1 MFSPDERP
9 NLTISSQE
17 NAELAALL
25 RSNHPAPSLIH
36 DLWNKA
42 PSLLEAY
49 SDQILR
55 LERELER
62 VRIARNDLKL
72 HLARVPGRAARQSVF
87 CPMTCLEEILGYC
100 VPSKED
106 YRREGVPFLDS
117 ELRRLAKKPL
127 LLLAQVCYRWNQ
139 IVMQTPKFSSTTA
152 LERSGACLLSIMVD
166 GYRVWPEDP
175 APRQALK
182 LLLQHSEGWGCI
194 WFISVMRFPIPMI
207 VKGNLKFSRSL
218 IGDSSSRTLSRFQS
232 RFGPG
237 ERTWKRC
244 ASRTTTPS
252 STLTDAFRYG
262 LTHLPRSGTPA
273 LIPRL
278 TILELVASKT
288 FTSAV
293 LANFLESR
301 LPTERGKTFHLQVR
315 GLFDAFY
322 RD

>member
-1 MFSPDERP
+1 MALACSKHTD
-9 NLTISSQE
+9 TI
-17 NAELAALL
+17 L
-25 RSNHPAPSLIH
+25 P
-36 DLWNKA
+36 
-42 PSLLEAY
+42 
-49 SDQILR
+49 

-139 IVMQTPKFSSTTA
+139 IVMQTPKFWSAIAVTGRNLPDGNPMCIRSGLVSA
-152 LERSGACLLSIMVD
+152 SLERSGACLVSIMFD
-166 GYRVWPEDP
+166 GYRVE
-175 APRQALK
+175 R
-182 LLLQHSEGWGCI
+182 WGCI
-194 WFISVMRFPIPMI
+194 SLISVTRFSISMI

-237 ERTWKRC
+237 ENLEELYVLNDYTN
-244 ASRTTTPS
+244 
-252 STLTDAFRYG
+252 STLTDAFLRE
-262 LTHLPRSGTPA
+262 LTHLPDSRTPA
-273 LIPRL
+273 LIPHL
-278 TILELVASKT
+278 KTLELVASET
-288 FTSAV
+288 IRV
-293 LANFLESR
+293 RRIRRVSR
-301 LPTERGKTFHLQVR
+301 EQAAH
-315 GLFDAFY
+315 
-322 RD
+322 